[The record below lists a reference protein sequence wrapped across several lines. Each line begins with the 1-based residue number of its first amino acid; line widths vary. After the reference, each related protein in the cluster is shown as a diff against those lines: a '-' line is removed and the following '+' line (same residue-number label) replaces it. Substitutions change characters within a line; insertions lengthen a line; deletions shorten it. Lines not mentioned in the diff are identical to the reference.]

1 MTGAA
6 HVRYAAALER
16 LEGADLVALVMVRPA
31 GRLDQLAEFVVEPL
45 ILEVALLL
53 GDPFLQPE
61 MRLDDEFLLGHG
73 ALLVTLRDST
83 AVRRRSQHRRSAR
96 GRRSWQLMVRPGA
109 ARRG

>member
-16 LEGADLVALVMVRPA
+16 LEGADLVALVVVRPA

-61 MRLDDEFLLGHG
+61 VRLDDEFLLGHR
-73 ALLVTLRDST
+73 ALLIPSPDS
-83 AVRRRSQHRRSAR
+83 R
-96 GRRSWQLMVRPGA
+96 A
-109 ARRG
+109 ARRRRQHHRFPGFGPGTDA